1 MNVLEAAREVQKD
14 KTKVFKVEGFTVKK
28 SAFGNYPVLIEDK
41 TGASWGL
48 YDILLNAADFD
59 FQPVQDPTKLKVDD
73 PIEVSLTGNPQDWQ
87 PAYFANYEGGKVWTW
102 FTGYTKRM
110 SDYYGYVPV
119 SWNYWRL
126 PESK

>member
-14 KTKVFKVEGFTVKK
+14 RTKVFKAERGYTIRIGTHGTY
-28 SAFGNYPVLIEDK
+28 AVLVTHD
-41 TGASWGL
+41 GLVWGL
-48 YDILLNAADFD
+48 YDEIVNASDFD